1 VSCGHTVR
9 EGERG
14 SGHDGAGSHAG
25 EAGEERE
32 GENGGHRRVRA
43 TRGGA
48 HLIEARKQVT
58 DGASCSA
65 DGLN

>member
-14 SGHDGAGSHAG
+14 SGHGGARSHAR

-48 HLIEARKQVT
+48 HLIEARKQVI